1 VKKITVVVIGAG
13 SATFGGGTIAD
24 LTASP
29 ELREFELEV
38 RLVDI
43 DAVSLERTRRLAER
57 IREHHRSP
65 ARIAAT
71 TDRLEALPGADY
83 VVTSVA
89 QRRWDLWEKEYY
101 IPLAYG
107 FRHVMGE
114 NGGPGAAFHTLR
126 SLHLMIP
133 IARDME
139 RLCPKALLLN
149 FTNPESRVCLGV
161 TELTG
166 VRTVGL
172 CHGPVATLRRIGEIL
187 SRPPEDIALTVAGIN
202 HFHWALEVRDRESG
216 KDLRSELAAR
226 LGSVVWDID
235 TLSPLLFDAFGYLTY
250 PAPSHPGEYL
260 GFAHEIAGPQF
271 IAWGIGGVS
280 RKLAARPSDAEY
292 VIEGTSNKRCYHL
305 WSLEVVER
313 IDRILAGNE
322 PLPEE
327 FTETTVELT
336 VPIICGIEL
345 DRGRREIAAN
355 VLNRG
360 RAIANLPED
369 AVVEVPIRV
378 DAGGVHPV
386 AVGALPEAIAGMCN
400 LQISIQKLL
409 VEAYRTGSKKALLQA
424 LLIDPVVD
432 SYRRAGEMMDT
443 LIKLEAG
450 FLPELG

>member
-1 VKKITVVVIGAG
+1 MNKIKVVIIGAG

-29 ELREFELEV
+29 ELRELELEIW
-38 RLVDI
+38 LVDV
-43 DAVSLERTRRLAER
+43 DAAALERTRRLAEH
-57 IREHHRSP
+57 IREHYRSP
-65 ARIAAT
+65 AKIEAT
-71 TDRLEALPGADY
+71 TDRTEALPGADY
-83 VVTSVA
+83 VITSVA
-89 QRRWDLWEKEYY
+89 RSRWDLWEKEYY

-107 FRHVMGE
+107 FRHVLGE

-139 RLCPKALLLN
+139 RLCPNALLLN

-161 TELTG
+161 AELTKI
-166 VRTVGL
+166 RTVGL

-187 SRPPEDIALTVAGIN
+187 AKPVEEIELTVAGIN
-202 HFHWALEVRDRESG
+202 HFHWALEVRDRKTG
-216 KDLRSELAAR
+216 KDLRPALAAR
-226 LGSVVWDID
+226 LESVDWDID
-235 TLSPLLFDAFGYLTY
+235 TLSPLLFQSFGYLTY

-260 GFAHEIAGPQF
+260 RFAHEIAGPQL

-280 RKLAARPSDAEY
+280 RKLSAKASDYEY
-292 VIEGTSNKRCYHL
+292 VIEGQSNQYCYHL
-305 WSLEVVER
+305 WSMELVER
-313 IDRILAGNE
+313 IDRVLSGAE
-322 PLPEE
+322 PLSEE
-327 FTETTVELT
+327 FTQTTVELT
-336 VPIICGIEL
+336 VPIICDIEL
-345 DRGRREIAAN
+345 DRNRRELAAN

-360 RAIANLPED
+360 NAIGNLPED

-386 AVGALPEAIAGMCN
+386 QIGALPEAIAGMCN

-409 VEAYRTGSKKALLQA
+409 VEAYRTGSRKALLQA

-432 SYRRAGEMMDT
+432 SYRRAREMMET
-443 LIKLEAG
+443 MIKVEADY
-450 FLPELG
+450 LPELS